1 MVAWASTFS
10 MRARSSAGTP
20 EGRAGAA
27 SPPARAAGQSSTL
40 TLSRTAQ
47 ASVRAKCRL
56 LSVDAEDAEAASRRL
71 RIAAAP
77 REHDVLDG
85 LRPHAA
91 VGLHDP
97 DAALAGLAVPAHL
110 IPVRD
115 DTAPRDR
122 RGDGDTTPGPGDAV
136 GHGGERALGHDH
148 PAITAAFVQ
157 ERAEPLEARPRGA
170 VVELSVAE

>member
-27 SPPARAAGQSSTL
+27 SLPARAAGQSSTL

-77 REHDVLDG
+77 RKHDLKG
-85 LRPHAA
+85 RG
-91 VGLHDP
+91 VGPLLHD
-97 DAALAGLAVPAHL
+97 DVGEIRQHRIAV
-110 IPVRD
+110 
-115 DTAPRDR
+115 
-122 RGDGDTTPGPGDAV
+122 RGDGRAHPVAQI
-136 GHGGERALGHDH
+136 EALGDVLV
-148 PAITAAFVQ
+148 P
-157 ERAEPLEARPRGA
+157 
-170 VVELSVAE
+170 